1 MLKSLIKVNFKRKIL
16 WLSEHFSHSLKRVFE
31 ELPLLLLLR
40 PSTGSCSSLAMSLA
54 NTLHH
59 LPSSFVPMFL
69 RLNSHDRKEP
79 VSDIKDKHFVSNN
92 NKKW

>member
-1 MLKSLIKVNFKRKIL
+1 MLKSLIKVNFKRKIP
-16 WLSEHFSHSLKRVFE
+16 WLSKHFSHSLKRVFE

-40 PSTGSCSSLAMSLA
+40 PSTSSCSSLAMSLA
-54 NTLHH
+54 NILHH
-59 LPSSFVPMFL
+59 LSSSFVPMFL